1 MARTS
6 LRTQRDLTSLGD
18 HVRAW
23 RKIHGLT
30 AQLVADRAG
39 ITRTTLRAIETG
51 TGTVSLE
58 NTFAVLRVLGV
69 ADAVVG
75 ASDPLTTEM
84 GRFHAERALPQ
95 RVRVPN

>member
-6 LRTQRDLTSLGD
+6 QRTVRDLASFGE
-18 HVRAW
+18 HVRTW

-39 ITRTTLRAIETG
+39 ITRTTLRSIENG

-58 NTFAVLRVLGV
+58 NTLAVLRVLGV

-75 ASDPLTTEM
+75 ATDPLTTDL

-95 RVRVPN
+95 RVRIAG

>member
-6 LRTQRDLTSLGD
+6 QRTVRDLAALGE
-18 HVRAW
+18 HIRTW

-39 ITRTTLRAIETG
+39 ITRTTLRSIETG
-51 TGTVSLE
+51 AGTASLA
-58 NTFAVLRVLGV
+58 NTLAVLRVLGV
-69 ADAVVG
+69 ADSVVG

-95 RVRVPN
+95 RVRVPS

>member
-6 LRTQRDLTSLGD
+6 QRTHRDLASIGEN
-18 HVRAW
+18 VRNW

-39 ITRTTLRAIETG
+39 ITRTTLRSIENG
-51 TGTVSLE
+51 TGTASLE
-58 NTFAVLRVLGV
+58 NTLAVLRVLGV

-75 ASDPLTTEM
+75 ATDPLTTEM

-95 RVRVPN
+95 RVRIPS

>member
-6 LRTQRDLTSLGD
+6 QRTHRDLVSMGE
-18 HVRAW
+18 HIRNW

-39 ITRTTLRAIETG
+39 ITRTTLRSIETG

-58 NTFAVLRVLGV
+58 NTLAVLRVLGV

-75 ASDPLTTEM
+75 ATDPLTTEM
-84 GRFHAERALPQ
+84 GRFHAERTLPQ
-95 RVRVPN
+95 RVRVPG